1 MQEGE
6 FSIYRSSNKIYSLVA
21 MTFKTELAARQLKL
35 NEEEEAQKDEGNHQ
49 VRQMKITTHR
59 KRARMLIM
67 KSIRRKDQMN
77 DQHKEV

>member
-1 MQEGE
+1 M
-6 FSIYRSSNKIYSLVA
+6 
-21 MTFKTELAARQLKL
+21 
-35 NEEEEAQKDEGNHQ
+35 EEEEAQKDEVNHQ

-67 KSIRRKDQMN
+67 MLMWKKDQMN

>member
-1 MQEGE
+1 
-6 FSIYRSSNKIYSLVA
+6 
-21 MTFKTELAARQLKL
+21 L
-35 NEEEEAQKDEGNHQ
+35 NEEEEAQKDEVNHQ